1 MNTTEYG
8 LFFFP
13 GDRPSMAD
21 ITVDVK
27 KCQKTTD
34 LLHHLGE
41 ALNFPDWYGA
51 NFDAL
56 FDCLCEASEPSCILL
71 SGLANFATRQPQ
83 DFAILVEVLHAAC
96 AARAEAE
103 APLTILIDTPAANV
117 APWPDA

>member
-1 MNTTEYG
+1 MNTSKHG
-8 LFFFP
+8 LFHCP
-13 GDRPSMAD
+13 ASHPPIAD
-21 ITVDVK
+21 FTVDVE
-27 KCQKTTD
+27 KCRNTAD
-34 LLHHLGE
+34 LLRHLGE
-41 ALNFPDWYGA
+41 ALNFPDWYGT

-56 FDCLCEASEPSCILL
+56 FDCLSEADGPSPILL
-71 SGLANFATRQPQ
+71 SGLAGFAARQPQ